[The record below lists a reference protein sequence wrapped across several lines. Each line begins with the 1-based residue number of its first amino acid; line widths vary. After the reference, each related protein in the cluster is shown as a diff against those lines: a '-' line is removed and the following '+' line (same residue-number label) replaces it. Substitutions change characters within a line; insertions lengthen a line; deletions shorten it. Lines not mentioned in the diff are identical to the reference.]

1 MKIQKI
7 NLYTAINTN
16 NFAPQNNKKQQEE
29 RPQIKSFNPPAY
41 KDFNI
46 SFGNRLFRTPSNF
59 FEFNQDRLPQSMK
72 EYLNLDYD
80 DRKNMPPAQMWK
92 TVFVDVK
99 NAKNFEEV
107 KKLYPTEPLFE
118 NLKDYNGKAQSSVI
132 SQVQA
137 LSDEFETTPLFKD
150 GTSNLGM
157 YLLKK
162 IYYDGKV
169 VKEINKDFSNDI
181 NEAYQGLI
189 DKPITN
195 DTTRAYG
202 IKFPNVAFWNSFVV
216 TRDDFPYVY
225 TPKSNIGDRSQT
237 VHTSKQSKETSLF
250 EVPRAPQKKKFG
262 NLKDWEIDKI
272 SNAMVKGRGNKAETE
287 KQMKK
292 ANIQNNEALAFVA
305 KYIGEINSIVLDRL
319 HVPMEMRDY
328 FGKENE
334 IPKTQQEKFK
344 EFWQNPEMNHYRSI
358 LMKDTIKLFFNDFGA
373 DGNNK
378 DFQQLLDY
386 AHGIKLARLEEQAR
400 HDELQKDYEEKLA
413 IFDEPKTEEVKPAV
427 TEVIDDVD
435 DDEEAEK
442 LKKYNE
448 LLDDVRRQYGI
459 KPYEIDT
466 EQGKVIILSD
476 LNEALGEVLKEQNK
490 FLPKAFLNQYVAGM
504 QANSDATEAL
514 MLTTILNAKGV
525 KNLPKD
531 DRLMALDKA
540 ISTLY
545 MISLDYQNSHKT
557 ETRAA
562 KQALVDAYIKMG
574 QGQLKPAIFGLN
586 LLDFAQFFPTT
597 APNAQEF
604 ILENQGDISKKYAEY
619 KKPLTD
625 YEIHRLV
632 PMINKYIREYDPSKS
647 IVKNSKAFSNI
658 PATIV
663 DVKYAIADTPF
674 KKQLFEKGMTKYL
687 SRYGGSARF
696 LLNKKMPEDLKAA
709 KFEELFCDYVQD
721 EGMDDRNLF
730 EAFGD
735 ILK

>member
-46 SFGNRLFRTPSNF
+46 SFGDRLFRTPANF

-107 KKLYPTEPLFE
+107 KKQYPTEPLFE

-386 AHGIKLARLEEQAR
+386 AHGIKPARLEEQAR

-442 LKKYNE
+442 LKKYDE

-459 KPYEIDT
+459 KPYEFDT

-504 QANSDATEAL
+504 QANSDATEPL

-525 KNLPKD
+525 NLPKD
-531 DRLMALDKA
+531 DRLMPLDKA
-540 ISTLY
+540 ISSLY
-545 MISLDYQNSHKT
+545 LLSLDFQNENKIES
-557 ETRAA
+557 RAA
-562 KQALVDAYIKMG
+562 KQAIIDVFADLEKKNLNPTVFSFSIIDFSN
-574 QGQLKPAIFGLN
+574 IFKELN
-586 LLDFAQFFPTT
+586 SDLSNFFANKQ
-597 APNAQEF
+597 NE
-604 ILENQGDISKKYAEY
+604 IDKKYMEY
-619 KKPLTD
+619 KTPLTD
-625 YEIHRLV
+625 YEIHRLI
-632 PMINKYIREYDPSKS
+632 PLMNKYLRQYDPKKTITKGSS
-647 IVKNSKAFSNI
+647 RYGQI
-658 PATIV
+658 PRAILEVRDATV
-663 DVKYAIADTPF
+663 ENQF
-674 KKQLFEKGMTKYL
+674 KKQLFEKSMTKYFKN
-687 SRYGGSARF
+687 YGGSARL
-696 LLNKKMPEDLKAA
+696 LLNKKISDELKAA
-709 KFEELFCDYVQD
+709 KFEEIFCDYFKE
-721 EGMDDRNLF
+721 EGSSDNSLYETISSM
-730 EAFGD
+730 
-735 ILK
+735 I